1 MKLYQIKPDTLIL
14 KPEFTAIPEIYYGVP
29 WRTVDENEIDGKI
42 LKRFIRQTEFER
54 IEWEKIRLKD
64 ISPLSKE
71 EWVEFNLSPGEPGTR
86 GEMAEFGNAT
96 GIKSHLIW
104 KDLKQFAKNIFFH
117 IGEPF
122 NPNVPDSFWDAFIRD
137 YNFLCEQE
145 IYQDTGSNY
154 PYYFSIQK
162 EKILQQYPMEWA
174 FFQKYKDQPH
184 LSIGLAGREWYL
196 ELESKKKMPQFIQ
209 FGNLEHMEL
218 YGYAGKFLLV
228 KIEGKIQV
236 ANHYFSS
243 YENIKAFMDKL
254 PHFEIDA
261 ELLEIVGAI
270 SGSMDTILSPTSVLL
285 YFWQA
290 KLHETEKIPLKVKK
304 HYQDQYY
311 ENLQFTS
318 YLVSKDILTMVTW
331 RSASDDYTVELWLN
345 NFPLTDFEGQEYA
358 YSPEY
363 GFVKKT

>member
-1 MKLYQIKPDTLIL
+1 
-14 KPEFTAIPEIYYGVP
+14 
-29 WRTVDENEIDGKI
+29 
-42 LKRFIRQTEFER
+42 
-54 IEWEKIRLKD
+54 
-64 ISPLSKE
+64 
-71 EWVEFNLSPGEPGTR
+71 
-86 GEMAEFGNAT
+86 
-96 GIKSHLIW
+96 
-104 KDLKQFAKNIFFH
+104 
-117 IGEPF
+117 
-122 NPNVPDSFWDAFIRD
+122 
-137 YNFLCEQE
+137 
-145 IYQDTGSNY
+145 
-154 PYYFSIQK
+154 
-162 EKILQQYPMEWA
+162 
-174 FFQKYKDQPH
+174 
-184 LSIGLAGREWYL
+184 
-196 ELESKKKMPQFIQ
+196 
-209 FGNLEHMEL
+209 
-218 YGYAGKFLLV
+218 
-228 KIEGKIQV
+228 
-236 ANHYFSS
+236 
-243 YENIKAFMDKL
+243 MDKL